1 MSNEEEQRQ
10 EAELETTIL
19 RCVGQIAVSL
29 ATLGVGLWLTLG
41 VPDLQEWGTG
51 MIGVVV
57 GYWLK

>member
-10 EAELETTIL
+10 EAELETTVL

-29 ATLGVGLWLTLG
+29 AALGVGLWLALG
-41 VPDLQEWGTG
+41 VPDLREWGTG
-51 MIGVVV
+51 VIGVVV